1 MPTAA
6 MVPAAEQPTL
16 DDCSSTGLVAAASEQ
31 QHLLQL
37 ELGSSG
43 SSEGVTSKFAKQ
55 TGSNSKQQFSA
66 SDGSSKLDPGSP
78 TAAALNDLPA
88 GVDNPD
94 QRITADVSSFVATS
108 VGLALLL
115 GKKFLNCAAFAGVL
129 WSISPRLVVFLI
141 SYALMGTFG
150 TAAIFG
156 RPLTRLQQLILR
168 LEADLRFG
176 LVRLRENAEAIAFY
190 GGDAHEAADLSNHL
204 AAMLAALLRRVSWL
218 GLYELWVT
226 GYTYATILIPSLVLA
241 PDYFAGNIEF
251 GTLTQASYAFT
262 VLEGALGLILARID
276 EFSALAAETTRLA
289 GLLAA
294 LEAADIDAGGSGT
307 LPGFGLVPARRS
319 KRSAGSCA
327 LLRRMVPLR
336 CCMWGKGLSDKREE
350 KSEVGAGS
358 GNGSDG
364 EQDCDGLQYDG
375 EASKQRLPVSTNVL
389 NHSETTADWPE
400 QQLLINQLRGSAIR
414 VPKVSRVLRLMDG
427 SAPGLSIEDLT
438 AYVPGQHHQPMCVCQ
453 NLSFTIAPGER
464 GFDCTHLCHV
474 TCKAE
479 LAQHA
484 NHVCLHSLTVVLR

>member
-115 GKKFLNCAAFAGVL
+115 GKKFLNCAAFAGEHCWQERIACHTSDCTTAWPVPDVHRLLPERLSLATCYHLSNIAVSRCSHSTKYKMPATPNCLQAIAAIICIAMLPLVAAGVL

-176 LVRLRENAEAIAFY
+176 LVRLRWVHEWVCDCAASDDCCFVVATEA
-190 GGDAHEAADLSNHL
+190 S
-204 AAMLAALLRRVSWL
+204 
-218 GLYELWVT
+218 
-226 GYTYATILIPSLVLA
+226 TILIVH
-241 PDYFAGNIEF
+241 
-251 GTLTQASYAFT
+251 
-262 VLEGALGLILARID
+262 
-276 EFSALAAETTRLA
+276 SAA
-289 GLLAA
+289 
-294 LEAADIDAGGSGT
+294 
-307 LPGFGLVPARRS
+307 
-319 KRSAGSCA
+319 
-327 LLRRMVPLR
+327 M
-336 CCMWGKGLSDKREE
+336 
-350 KSEVGAGS
+350 
-358 GNGSDG
+358 
-364 EQDCDGLQYDG
+364 
-375 EASKQRLPVSTNVL
+375 
-389 NHSETTADWPE
+389 TTACTRDE
-400 QQLLINQLRGSAIR
+400 QM
-414 VPKVSRVLRLMDG
+414 V
-427 SAPGLSIEDLT
+427 
-438 AYVPGQHHQPMCVCQ
+438 
-453 NLSFTIAPGER
+453 
-464 GFDCTHLCHV
+464 
-474 TCKAE
+474 
-479 LAQHA
+479 
-484 NHVCLHSLTVVLR
+484 